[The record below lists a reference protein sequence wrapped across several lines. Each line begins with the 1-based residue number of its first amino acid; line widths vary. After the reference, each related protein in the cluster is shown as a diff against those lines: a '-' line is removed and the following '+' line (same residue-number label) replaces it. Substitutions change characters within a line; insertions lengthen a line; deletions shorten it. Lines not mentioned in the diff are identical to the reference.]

1 MSEFINNSTQRVNK
15 LKELILKLHEGVTV
29 EETRKELTEA
39 MAAVPYGEVVRAEEE
54 LIAGGLPKEEILKFC
69 DIHTDALK
77 GKIDTSAAKSVP
89 DGHPVHT
96 FIKENDE
103 IIKTTAKIRSIVNE
117 IKGKEDTADASDEMM
132 QMRTLFNSLM
142 DVEKHYLRKENLVFP
157 FLEKY
162 NITGPPMVMWGKH
175 DEIRS
180 FLKSS
185 MQIFESS
192 PNPSIEELNGYI
204 EFMFEPTLK
213 AIEEMIYKEE
223 KILFPMCLDALT
235 EIDWYEI
242 YQQSDE
248 IGFTLY
254 FPQAEWKPTELSDI
268 DLKKPDTKKI
278 KLPTGSFT
286 PEELE
291 GIFNSLPFDLT
302 FVDKEDNVRFFSH
315 GEERIFQRNKA
326 ILGRKVQYCHPPSS
340 VHIVNQ
346 ILDDFKSGKQS
357 SAKFW
362 INFRGMYVLI
372 AYYAVRNERNKYLGT
387 LEVTQDIAP
396 LKKIEGERRLLTYDN

>member
-1 MSEFINNSTQRVNK
+1 MSEFINNSTQRVDK

-29 EETRKELTEA
+29 EETRKELAEA

-69 DIHTDALK
+69 DIHTEALK

-103 IIKTTAKIRSIVNE
+103 IIKTTAKIRSIINE
-117 IKGKEDTADASDEMM
+117 LKKKDDSASASDEMM
-132 QMRTLFNSLM
+132 KIRTLFNSLM
-142 DVEKHYLRKENLVFP
+142 DIEKHYVRKENLVFP

-162 NITGPPMVMWGKH
+162 NITGPPMVMWGKQ

-192 PNPSIEELNGYI
+192 PNPTVEELKGYI
-204 EFMFEPTLK
+204 ELMFEPTLK

-242 YQQSDE
+242 YRQSDE
-248 IGFTLY
+248 IGFTLF
-254 FPQAEWKPTELSDI
+254 FPQAEWKPTEISDI
-268 DLKKPDTKKI
+268 DLKRPDTKKI
-278 KLPTGSFT
+278 KLSTGSLL

-302 FVDKEDNVRFFSH
+302 FVDKDDNVRFFSH
-315 GEERIFQRNKA
+315 GEDRIFQRNKA

-346 ILDDFKSGKQS
+346 ILDDFKSGKQN

-362 INFRGMYVLI
+362 INFKGMYVLI
-372 AYYAVRNERNKYLGT
+372 AYYAVKNEKNEYLGT